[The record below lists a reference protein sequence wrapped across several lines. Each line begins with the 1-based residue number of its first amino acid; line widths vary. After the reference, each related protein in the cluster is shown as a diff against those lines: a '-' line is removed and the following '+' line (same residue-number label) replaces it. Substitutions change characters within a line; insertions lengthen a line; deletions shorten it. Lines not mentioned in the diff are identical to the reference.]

1 VALRTVSAMT
11 ESVTLR
17 IWRGLVATDRAA
29 EYADLLARAG
39 IAGYR
44 ETPGNLDA
52 QVALRD
58 LGDGR
63 SEILSLSWW
72 TGLDGIRQ
80 FAGPDVDLAR
90 YYPEDDVFLLGR
102 DRAVRHYQVTR

>member
-1 VALRTVSAMT
+1 MI
-11 ESVTLR
+11 LR
-17 IWRGLVATDRAA
+17 IWRGVVATERAP
-29 EYADLLARAG
+29 EYADLVRRTG

-63 SEILSLSWW
+63 SEVITLSWW
-72 TGLDGIRQ
+72 TDLDGVRT
-80 FAGPDVDLAR
+80 FAGADVEAVKT
-90 YYPEDDVFLLGR
+90 YPEDERFLLHR
-102 DRAVRHYQVTR
+102 DQQAEHYEVAG

>member
-1 VALRTVSAMT
+1 VI
-11 ESVTLR
+11 LR
-17 IWRGLVATDRAA
+17 IWRGVVPTDRAA
-29 EYADLLARAG
+29 AYADLVRRSG

-63 SEILSLSWW
+63 SEVLALSWW
-72 TGLDGIRQ
+72 TGLDDIRA
-80 FAGPDVDLAR
+80 FAGRDAEVAR
-90 YYPEDDVFLLGR
+90 YYPEDAAFLLER
-102 DRAVRHYQVTR
+102 DRRAQHYDVTG